1 MSRKRIPE
9 GVFSITHYLSKR
21 KKTDNEGSPA
31 AGNTKTS
38 MEKKPN
44 TVKNK
49 INKNVKPVKKLRS
62 RKATNATKAEGLSRK
77 VQTQKFVFFA
87 FVLICFQFVRNC
99 L

>member
-49 INKNVKPVKKLRS
+49 INKNAKTS
-62 RKATNATKAEGLSRK
+62 QK
-77 VQTQKFVFFA
+77 VEK
-87 FVLICFQFVRNC
+87 
-99 L
+99 